1 MQALAAMGV
10 GTRVPGDAA
19 AWRASARVR
28 AGMIFGKL
36 IEEVL
41 WGRKTVTRRRLVHR
55 DGRPLRYRA
64 GGVYTVQPGRGQPHW
79 GHLKVTS
86 VSALPL
92 GDGISVDEARR
103 EGFPAPPAFMEYWMA
118 LHGGWDRN
126 EIVARIEFEIQPR
139 CEVCR
144 FW

>member
-1 MQALAAMGV
+1 
-10 GTRVPGDAA
+10 
-19 AWRASARVR
+19 
-28 AGMIFGKL
+28 MIFGKDL

-41 WGRKTVTRRRLVHR
+41 WGRKTVTRRRNAVPTH
-55 DGRPLRYRA
+55 PIRYRV
-64 GGVYTVQPGRGQPHW
+64 GGVYAVQPGRGEPHW

-86 VSALPL
+86 VTSVSL
-92 GDGISVDEARR
+92 GDGISVEEAHR
-103 EGFPAPPAFMEYWMA
+103 EGFPTPPAFMEYWMA

-126 EIVARIEFEIQPR
+126 EIVMRIEFEIQPR